1 MNICNDK
8 NKCCCFTG
16 HRPHKLGISEKKA
29 KELLSDAVD
38 DMIKKGYTVF
48 ISGMAQGIDMW
59 AAEIVLEKRKSNPQ
73 IFLVCAS
80 AYKGM
85 ETKWQIDEKRMYELM
100 QNLITNAVHYNKVGG
115 QIEVTLEETDK
126 SAIIKVKDTG
136 IGIAEE
142 NIPHLCERFYRVD
155 KSRSKKTGGT
165 GLGLAIVKHI
175 CALYGAEIVINS
187 EIDVGTEF
195 IVVFKKDK

>member
-1 MNICNDK
+1 
-8 NKCCCFTG
+8 
-16 HRPHKLGISEKKA
+16 
-29 KELLSDAVD
+29 
-38 DMIKKGYTVF
+38 
-48 ISGMAQGIDMW
+48 
-59 AAEIVLEKRKSNPQ
+59 
-73 IFLVCAS
+73 
-80 AYKGM
+80 
-85 ETKWQIDEKRMYELM
+85 M